1 MSLFLNLFSQLIHDP
16 NFLLIFKYLAES
28 SWIWLPI
35 FLGATFFQMWHRY
48 IQTDFIIEQGEV
60 LLEIKLPIEVTR
72 SPLGIEI
79 FLTALHQKGSPSY
92 ITTYWE
98 GKVPPWFSL
107 EIASID
113 GKIHFYVWAPKKFKN
128 IVEAQL
134 YAHYP
139 DIEIYEVEDY
149 AKAVKYDNVETPVWG
164 TYFIKSNK
172 DEPYLPIKSYID
184 YGLDKA
190 DTKEEFKLDPMTSVL
205 EFMGSIKKGEQI
217 WIQILI
223 QAHKSWGIL
232 EGRLFKKSDWK
243 EGLKKSIA
251 KIRKNATPV
260 NDEGQSGF
268 MVLSKG
274 EQDKI
279 TALERS
285 SGKFAFDCAIRG
297 FYITDKGSLNT
308 SRFPGLIGS
317 FRQYGSNFMNGFG
330 LGWFTDFDY
339 PWQDFNRIFRSKR
352 ERGLLK
358 AYKLRSF
365 FHTPYKYWHTS
376 PMIMT
381 TEELATIWHLP
392 GKVAETP
399 TLERV
404 SSKKSTPPANL
415 PI

>member
-1 MSLFLNLFSQLIHDP
+1 MSLFLNLFNQLIHDP
-16 NFLLIFKYLAES
+16 NFLLVFKYLAEF
-28 SWIWLPI
+28 SWIWLPL
-35 FLGATFFQMWHRY
+35 FLGVIFFQMWHKY
-48 IQTDFIIEQGEV
+48 IQTEHIIQQGSV

-79 FLTALHQKGSPSY
+79 FLTALHQKGSPSW

-98 GKVPPWFSL
+98 GKIPPWFSL
-107 EIASID
+107 EMVSVD
-113 GKIHFYVWAPKKFKN
+113 GKIHFYVWSPIKFKN

-139 DIEIYEVEDY
+139 DIEIYEVQDY
-149 AKAVKYDNVETPVWG
+149 ATAVRYDNVNTPIWG
-164 TYFIKSNK
+164 TYFIKSNEK
-172 DEPYLPIKSYID
+172 NPHLPIKSYVD

-223 QAHKSWGIL
+223 QAHKKWGLL
-232 EGRLFKKSDWK
+232 EGYLFKRPDWSDK
-243 EGLKKSIA
+243 LKRAIA
-251 KIRKNATPV
+251 TIRKEATPV

-274 EQDKI
+274 EQEKI

-285 SGKFAFDCAIRG
+285 AGKFAFDCAVRG
-297 FYITDKGSLNT
+297 FYVTDKDSLDT

-317 FRQYGSNFMNGFG
+317 FRQYSSNFMNGFK

-339 PWQDFNRIFRSKR
+339 PWQDFARMRR
-352 ERGLLK
+352 TAAERGMLK
-358 AYKLRSF
+358 AYKMRSF
-365 FHTPYKYWHTS
+365 FHSPFRYWHAK

-399 TLERV
+399 TLSRI
-404 SSKKSTPPANL
+404 SSKKAEAPANL